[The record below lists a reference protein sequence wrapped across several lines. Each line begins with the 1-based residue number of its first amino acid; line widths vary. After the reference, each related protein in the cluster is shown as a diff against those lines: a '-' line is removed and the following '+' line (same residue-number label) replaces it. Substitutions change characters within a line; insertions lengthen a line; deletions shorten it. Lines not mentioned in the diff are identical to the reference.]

1 MTQGEMIIYTTD
13 DGKAKITLRGMD
25 GTVWLTQ
32 AQMAELFDT
41 STQNIT
47 QHIKNILDDDE
58 TDLSATCK
66 DYLQVQN
73 EGTRQVQ
80 RTLKLYSLEM
90 ILAVGM
96 RVRSARGTQFRKW
109 ANGVLREYL
118 VKGFALDD
126 DRLKGAE
133 KADYFDELLER
144 IRDIRASEKRFY
156 QKVRDL
162 FALSYD
168 YRGKEEETA
177 TFFATVQN
185 KLLYAV
191 TNHTAAELVIAR
203 ADADQPNMNLQ
214 SFSGSVVRKTDIYV
228 AKNYL
233 NKDEIDSLNRLTVM
247 FLDYA
252 ENRAKQRKT
261 VTLNDWK
268 ENVDKFIT
276 FNEYPVL
283 TGAGHIGAD
292 EMKRLVANEYAK
304 FDARRKE
311 IARREADEQDEREL
325 QAVENLERALAQKP

>member
-32 AQMAELFDT
+32 AQMAELFDCGK
-41 STQNIT
+41 QNISL
-47 QHIKNILDDDE
+47 HIKKIFEERELEPN
-58 TDLSATCK
+58 SVVK
-66 DYLQVQN
+66 HYLTTAADGK
-73 EGTRQVQ
+73 EYS
-80 RTLKLYSLEM
+80 TLFYSLEM

-191 TNHTAAELVIAR
+191 TNHTAAELVVAR

-268 ENVDKFIT
+268 ENVDKFIA
-276 FNEYPVL
+276 FNEYPAL
-283 TGAGHIGAD
+283 TGAGHIGTD
-292 EMKRLVANEYAK
+292 KMKRLVASEYAK

-311 IARREADEQDEREL
+311 IAKQAADEQDEKEL
-325 QAVENLERALAQKP
+325 QAVENLERALTHKP

>member
-1 MTQGEMIIYTTD
+1 MTPGEMIIYTTD

-90 ILAVGM
+90 ILAIGM

-126 DRLKGAE
+126 DRLKGTE
-133 KADYFDELLER
+133 RADYFDELLER

-191 TNHTAAELVIAR
+191 TNHTAAELVVAR

-268 ENVDKFIT
+268 ENVDKFIA

-311 IARREADEQDEREL
+311 IAKQAADEQDEREL
-325 QAVENLERALAQKP
+325 QAVENLERALAQKH

>member
-32 AQMAELFDT
+32 AQMAELFDCGK
-41 STQNIT
+41 QNISL
-47 QHIKNILDDDE
+47 HIKKIFEERELEPN
-58 TDLSATCK
+58 SVVK
-66 DYLQVQN
+66 HYLTTAADGK
-73 EGTRQVQ
+73 EYS
-80 RTLKLYSLEM
+80 TLFYSLEM

-191 TNHTAAELVIAR
+191 TNHTAAELVVAP

-268 ENVDKFIT
+268 ENVDKFIA
-276 FNEYPVL
+276 FNEYPAL
-283 TGAGHIGAD
+283 TGAGHIGTD
-292 EMKRLVANEYAK
+292 KMKRLVANEYAK

-311 IARREADEQDEREL
+311 IAKQAADEQDEKEL
-325 QAVENLERALAQKP
+325 QAVENLERALTHKP